1 VIGFA
6 DETAKLLLHPGRNH
20 YSAPVFE
27 HRSSPLLPRQAF
39 IRRMWRCA
47 LLGAGI
53 SVATLMVGMGG
64 YHFLEGMD
72 WADAFANA
80 SMILAGMGP
89 LGNLN
94 TSPGK
99 IFAGFYALFCG
110 LIFVTVVTILLAPI
124 FHRALHKFHLEKGSD
139 KN

>member
-1 VIGFA
+1 V
-6 DETAKLLLHPGRNH
+6 R
-20 YSAPVFE
+20 PVFE

-53 SVATLMVGMGG
+53 SVATLMVGMVG

-72 WADAFANA
+72 WVDAFANA

-94 TSPGK
+94 TSAGK
-99 IFAGFYALFCG
+99 LFAGFYALFCG

-124 FHRALHKFHLEKGSD
+124 FHRALHKFHLEKGKD